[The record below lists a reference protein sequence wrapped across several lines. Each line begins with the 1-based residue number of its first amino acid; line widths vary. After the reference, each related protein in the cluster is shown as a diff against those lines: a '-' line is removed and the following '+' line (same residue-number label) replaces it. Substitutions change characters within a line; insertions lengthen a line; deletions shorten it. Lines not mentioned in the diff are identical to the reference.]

1 MRRDTFIRDL
11 NRYCR
16 KNGLPFDW
24 KKGRGKGGHGIV
36 TVNGVSTTV
45 QSDLNEGR
53 IERLLKQLGL
63 PKDAV

>member
-1 MRRDTFIRDL
+1 MKRDAFLRDL
-11 NRYCR
+11 KRYCKKTGR
-16 KNGLPFDW
+16 AFDW
-24 KKGRGKGGHGIV
+24 DAGRGKGGHGVV
-36 TVNGVSTTV
+36 TVGGASTTV